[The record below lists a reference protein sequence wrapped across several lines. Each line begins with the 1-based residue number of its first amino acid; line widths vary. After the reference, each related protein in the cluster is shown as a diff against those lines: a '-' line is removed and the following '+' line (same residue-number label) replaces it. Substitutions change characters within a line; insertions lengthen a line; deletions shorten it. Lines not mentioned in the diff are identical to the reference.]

1 MKRSN
6 VYVYTS
12 VQVLELC
19 FQLYGSK
26 ESSVRNTAG
35 VAIRQIVFSLFERLD
50 NLVEEE
56 GVSAVGG
63 ATNQLPTQANDAY
76 LLFQVRFGPS
86 VCTHIHWCADVAN
99 SLMCMIYFALKLRN
113 NYSLWPLYFMI
124 VLVHFYIHSLFIRM
138 HVRVS
143 YRILK

>member
-1 MKRSN
+1 MH
-6 VYVYTS
+6 YTS

-56 GVSAVGG
+56 GVSVAVGG

-76 LLFQVRFGPS
+76 LLFQVTE
-86 VCTHIHWCADVAN
+86 CTYIGVQMLKVYMYAH
-99 SLMCMIYFALKLRN
+99 SQMCLIYFA
-113 NYSLWPLYFMI
+113 
-124 VLVHFYIHSLFIRM
+124 
-138 HVRVS
+138 
-143 YRILK
+143 